1 MAKSSGGNH
10 EKNKSSSIYQPFKDL
25 NVLLEKRSFKLRP
38 SPSDVRSADVNGE
51 SNPQD
56 EAQLF
61 LEAMSDVDPISRDN
75 RIEKTS
81 RLTLTDDC
89 SYEADTAAL
98 KKLHNLV
105 NHGKG
110 FVVADTPEYIEGT
123 GYQVHP
129 EITSRLHRGDF
140 SIQAHIDLHGFSVSE
155 ARDIFESFIKEAV
168 NTGKRAVLVI
178 HGRGLSSPAEPI
190 LKSKVKEWLTRSL
203 WRKWVIAFSSA
214 RLCDGGAGATY
225 VLLRRRPATKSQRKM
240 KKLLR

>member
-1 MAKSSGGNH
+1 MKKNRSSG
-10 EKNKSSSIYQPFKDL
+10 IYRPFKNL
-25 NVLLEKRSFKLRP
+25 NVLLEKQSVKLRP
-38 SPSDVRSADVNGE
+38 SPTDVRSADVQGE
-51 SNPQD
+51 STPQE

-61 LEAMSDVDPISRDN
+61 LEAMKDVDPITRDN
-75 RIEKTS
+75 RIEKTYRS
-81 RLTLTDDC
+81 ALSEGCL
-89 SYEADTAAL
+89 YEPDAESL
-98 KKLHNLV
+98 KKLQNLV
-105 NHGKG
+105 KHGKG

-123 GYQVHP
+123 GYRVHP

-140 SIQAHIDLHGFSVSE
+140 SIQAYIDLHGFTVSE
-155 ARDIFESFIKEAV
+155 ARDAFESFIKEAV

-190 LKSKVKEWLTRSL
+190 LKSKVKEWLTQSV

-240 KKLLR
+240 KRSPR